1 MTAARDAMTAG
12 LGAAGVTTLDDAGV
26 GDYIEG
32 MLADAEDET
41 DEDLAASIGPL
52 LVDTGVA
59 ADDDAA
65 QLLSMEIMRA
75 LRGAGGGP
83 AADKTAIRTLNGPVS
98 MMALV
103 NADEQAVTSEAAKA
117 RCRDRTQPCAL
128 AYALLVSGRASLA
141 PQAARRSSTPP
152 TLVLLPAD
160 ACAGARSSPGEHQHE
175 HLARWRSQL
184 HD

>member
-103 NADEQAVTSEAAKA
+103 NADEHGAGRNVRGSQSKMPGPNAALRTGVCLARFRACVARAAGGEALIYPPHA
-117 RCRDRTQPCAL
+117 RPL
-128 AYALLVSGRASLA
+128 
-141 PQAARRSSTPP
+141 ARRRVRRCSVQS
-152 TLVLLPAD
+152 
-160 ACAGARSSPGEHQHE
+160 R
-175 HLARWRSQL
+175 
-184 HD
+184 